1 MPPIEFKL
9 MHFSEHGAPS
19 AVLLDGIQ
27 RERLMRNAR
36 QRIGTQVTQKSNPA
50 KRTIARPRDRDRVD
64 QLAALLPSSG

>member
-50 KRTIARPRDRDRVD
+50 KRTIARPRDRDRVG